1 MDNAIEL
8 RVLTPEKELFFGKVS
23 GVKVPGNKGAFE
35 ILKNHAPIISV
46 LDKGKL
52 RINAEGKKMIKI
64 IISGGFVE
72 CLENK
77 VNILIESGTVEE
89 D

>member
-8 RVLTPEKELFFGKVS
+8 RVLTPEKELYFGQVA
-23 GVKVPGNKGAFE
+23 GIKVPGSKGAFE
-35 ILKNHAPIISV
+35 ILKNHAPIISA

-52 RINAEGKKMIKI
+52 RVNIGGQKVVKI

-72 CLENK
+72 CLKNK